1 MAHWRAMGLVLLEG
15 ISYAALKTA
24 LIAHDGSNPDA
35 LAAVNSLPSVDP
47 SGGVGWSLPIAYA
60 RMLGL
65 TTFASGPDDT
75 VTLNTSYNWNY
86 TQDVIGTLEHEITEG
101 GMGRIG
107 GLGKDFDNGGNPI
120 WSTMDLFRYS
130 SAGARDY
137 TDGQDGK
144 AAFFSVDGSQMLLQ
158 FNNQFNGATQVNG
171 GDTADYNALDVFG
184 VGSPGTGLFLS
195 ATDLKNMDVL
205 GWTPAGD
212 TTAPSLV
219 ADATMVAGIGL
230 TQAIESSM
238 LRFDDNA
245 STHAQESYSVIT
257 GPAHGTLLK
266 NGVATSSFTQAD
278 IDNGL
283 ITYHEIGNFSSDSF
297 TFKVTDASNNATTTQ
312 QFNFQIVSPSVIES
326 LGSTDLTQVG
336 NNFYLDNST
345 GVGPSLKL
353 SGADVVAGQFD
364 NTAPWVPIG
373 AEAIAG
379 GYEVAWKVTGSD
391 QYTVWKTDS
400 SGNYTS
406 NLVLVVSGTN
416 PALESL
422 ETSFHQDLNGDGHIG
437 LVGMVIE
444 SLGSTDLTQVGNNF
458 YLDNSTGVGP
468 SLKLSGADVVAGQ
481 FDNTAPWVPIGAE
494 AIAGGYEVAWKVTG
508 SDQYTVWKTDS
519 SGNYTSNLVLVVSGT
534 NPALESLETSFH
546 QDLNGDGHIGLV
558 GMVIESLGSTDLTQ
572 VGNNFYLDNST
583 GVGPSLKLS
592 GADVVAGQFDNTA
605 PWVPI
610 GAEAIAGGYEV
621 AWKVTGSDQYTVWKT
636 DSSGNYTSNLV
647 LVVSGTNPAL
657 ESLETSFHQDLNGDG
672 TIGVSGGNTS
682 ANAGAV
688 ISMAAA
694 PVIAAPPAPGSSNSG
709 GIFGSAHPVLSES
722 LGGDDGHVI
731 ASVQSPSPTLSHDF
745 HLV

>member
-1 MAHWRAMGLVLLEG
+1 MVTFSGSGIVFNNTYAANVSQAYKNDVLAAEQDIASHWSNSTTINLKFNAQAEGLNGTLASNGFGLVEG

-219 ADATMVAGIGL
+219 ADATLVAGIGL
-230 TQAIESSM
+230 TEAIASSM

-245 STHAQESYSVIT
+245 STHAQETYSVIT

-266 NGVATSSFTQAD
+266 NGVATPSFTQAD

-336 NNFYLDNST
+336 NDFYLDNST

-353 SGADVVAGQFD
+353 SGAGRC
-364 NTAPWVPIG
+364 
-373 AEAIAG
+373 G
-379 GYEVAWKVTGSD
+379 G
-391 QYTVWKTDS
+391 
-400 SGNYTS
+400 
-406 NLVLVVSGTN
+406 
-416 PALESL
+416 
-422 ETSFHQDLNGDGHIG
+422 
-437 LVGMVIE
+437 
-444 SLGSTDLTQVGNNF
+444 
-458 YLDNSTGVGP
+458 
-468 SLKLSGADVVAGQ
+468 
-481 FDNTAPWVPIGAE
+481 
-494 AIAGGYEVAWKVTG
+494 
-508 SDQYTVWKTDS
+508 
-519 SGNYTSNLVLVVSGT
+519 
-534 NPALESLETSFH
+534 
-546 QDLNGDGHIGLV
+546 
-558 GMVIESLGSTDLTQ
+558 
-572 VGNNFYLDNST
+572 
-583 GVGPSLKLS
+583 
-592 GADVVAGQFDNTA
+592 
-605 PWVPI
+605 
-610 GAEAIAGGYEV
+610 
-621 AWKVTGSDQYTVWKT
+621 
-636 DSSGNYTSNLV
+636 
-647 LVVSGTNPAL
+647 
-657 ESLETSFHQDLNGDG
+657 
-672 TIGVSGGNTS
+672 
-682 ANAGAV
+682 
-688 ISMAAA
+688 
-694 PVIAAPPAPGSSNSG
+694 PV
-709 GIFGSAHPVLSES
+709 
-722 LGGDDGHVI
+722 
-731 ASVQSPSPTLSHDF
+731 
-745 HLV
+745 

>member
-1 MAHWRAMGLVLLEG
+1 MAPVTFASLGNLSASGTSSGLTSSDVVTFSGSGIVFNNTYSASVTQAYKNDVLAAEQDIASHWSNSTTINLKFDAQAQGLNGDLASNNFGLVEG
-15 ISYAALKTA
+15 ISYAALKNA
-24 LIAHDGSNPDA
+24 LSLHDGSNPDA

-47 SGGVGWSLPIAYA
+47 SGGVGWSLPVAYA

-65 TTFASGPDDT
+65 TTSASGTDDT

-86 TQDVIGTLEHEITEG
+86 TQDVIGTIEHEMTEG
-101 GMGRIG
+101 GMGRVG
-107 GLGKDFDNGGNPI
+107 ALGKNTDDQGNAL

-130 SAGARDY
+130 APGVRDY
-137 TDGQDGK
+137 SDGQDGK
-144 AAFFSVDGSQMLLQ
+144 PAFFSVDGSQMLLQ
-158 FNNQFNGATQVNG
+158 FNNQYHGATQVNG

-195 ATDLKNMDVL
+195 ATDIKNMDVL

-212 TTAPSLV
+212 TTPPSLV
-219 ADATMVAGIGL
+219 ADATLVAGIGL
-230 TQAIESSM
+230 TEAIASSM

-245 STHAQESYSVIT
+245 STHAQETYSVIT
-257 GPAHGTLLK
+257 GPARGTLLK
-266 NGVATSSFTQAD
+266 NGVTTSSFTQAD

-283 ITYHEIGNFSSDSF
+283 IAYHEIGNFSSDSF

-326 LGSTDLTQVG
+326 FGSTSLTEVG
-336 NNFYLDNST
+336 NHFYLDNSS

-364 NTAPWVPIG
+364 STAPWVPIG

-391 QYTVWKTDS
+391 QYTVWNTDS

-416 PALESL
+416 SALESL

-437 LVGMVIE
+437 LAGTVIE

-458 YLDNSTGVGP
+458 YLDNSSGVGP

-481 FDNTAPWVPIGAE
+481 FDSTAPWVPIGAE

-508 SDQYTVWKTDS
+508 ADQYTVWKTDS
-519 SGNYTSNLVLVVSGT
+519 NGNYTSNLVLVVSGT
-534 NPALESLETSFH
+534 NSALESLETSFH

-558 GMVIESLGSTDLTQ
+558 GTVIESLGSTDLTQ
-572 VGNNFYLDNST
+572 VGNHFYLDNSS

-592 GADVVAGQFDNTA
+592 GADVVAGHL
-605 PWVPI
+605 
-610 GAEAIAGGYEV
+610 
-621 AWKVTGSDQYTVWKT
+621 TVRPP
-636 DSSGNYTSNLV
+636 GCR
-647 LVVSGTNPAL
+647 
-657 ESLETSFHQDLNGDG
+657 
-672 TIGVSGGNTS
+672 S
-682 ANAGAV
+682 A
-688 ISMAAA
+688 
-694 PVIAAPPAPGSSNSG
+694 
-709 GIFGSAHPVLSES
+709 
-722 LGGDDGHVI
+722 
-731 ASVQSPSPTLSHDF
+731 QRR
-745 HLV
+745 